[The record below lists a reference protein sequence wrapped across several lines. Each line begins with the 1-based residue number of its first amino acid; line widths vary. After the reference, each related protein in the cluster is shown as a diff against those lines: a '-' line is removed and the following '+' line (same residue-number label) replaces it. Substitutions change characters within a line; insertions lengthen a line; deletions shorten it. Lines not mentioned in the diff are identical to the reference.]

1 MNLRSARIQPDPLTI
16 VHKHMYDSLLEV
28 QNTLQEHLTHFN
40 KETRFIEKIKLSIII
55 YDIVESKIHVMNQIK
70 DEPQYQNV
78 KKLYNIIKYKIPV
91 LIKHVSEVII
101 QQEKINNEHIELIA
115 KFFEKMMKVRNLFI

>member
-1 MNLRSARIQPDPLTI
+1 
-16 VHKHMYDSLLEV
+16 MYDSLLEV